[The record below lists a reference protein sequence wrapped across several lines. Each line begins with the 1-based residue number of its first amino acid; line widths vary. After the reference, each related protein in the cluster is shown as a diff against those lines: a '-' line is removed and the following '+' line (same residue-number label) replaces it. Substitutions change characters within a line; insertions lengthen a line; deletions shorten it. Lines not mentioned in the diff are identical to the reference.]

1 MKITKMEHKKENKE
15 GKSTEDYKKDAP
27 KQEKNELE
35 NLKKELEQ
43 KGKAIEELTDTLKRV
58 QAEFENY
65 RKRTEKEK
73 SEFAKY
79 SHAEIIA
86 KILPALD
93 SFEMALKHT
102 SELQRF
108 INGMKLIY
116 AQLHSAL
123 ESAGLRPI
131 KAEGEQFDPYKHEV
145 LLKEES
151 DKPEGTILEE
161 LQRGYMFHDRVLR
174 FSKVK
179 VSGK

>member
-1 MKITKMEHKKENKE
+1 METKKEDKKIEENK
-15 GKSTEDYKKDAP
+15 TEEKKQD
-27 KQEKNELE
+27 KTHDSG

-43 KGKAIEELTDTLKRV
+43 KNKTIEELTDTLKRL

-65 RKRTEKEK
+65 RKRIEKEK
-73 SEFAKY
+73 SEFMKY
-79 SHAEIIA
+79 SHAQIIA
-86 KILPALD
+86 KILPVID

-102 SELQRF
+102 NEPQKF

-123 ESAGLRPI
+123 E
-131 KAEGEQFDPYKHEV
+131 AEGLKAIKTDGEKFDPYKHEV
-145 LLKEES
+145 LMKEES

-161 LQRGYMFHDRVLR
+161 FQKGYMLNDKVLR